1 MGIHSRDSCGR
12 ETGINKVIEM
22 KILGYFLG
30 IILFVIVL
38 NIDSW
43 LNTKRIEKQIKEYK
57 KKENI

>member
-1 MGIHSRDSCGR
+1 M
-12 ETGINKVIEM
+12 IEM

-43 LNTKRIEKQIKEYK
+43 LNIKRIEKLIKEYK
-57 KKENI
+57 KGENNE